1 MDETTNEAAAQAN
14 AMRNLLSQIGDPAA
28 KFAAGVI
35 DDEERIEQTARKMT
49 YIAVQASAE
58 AGTAMTDAEV
68 EALLEGMRAQAAL
81 PTQEEQNAADIAYL
95 MMTGGEW
102 DV

>member
-1 MDETTNEAAAQAN
+1 MSEAEFEAI
-14 AMRNLLSQIGDPAA
+14 L
-28 KFAAGVI
+28 
-35 DDEERIEQTARKMT
+35 EEKRE
-49 YIAVQASAE
+49 
-58 AGTAMTDAEV
+58 
-68 EALLEGMRAQAAL
+68 QAAL